1 MLVLQLRVA
10 KEAMRRQQQ
19 HIQELG
25 QRVSLVCYVGTVG
38 MHSPDCRRLS

>member
-25 QRVSLVCYVGTVG
+25 QRVSLVCYVGTVD
-38 MHSPDCRRLS
+38 MHSPDCRRVS